1 MFKDIVWSSNYCTL
15 KTFVDSYHLPQLV
28 QVESGWYSEDEA
40 KTLST
45 AQILTLHYT
54 KQTDKVLAKAAEKR
68 PFLIPVN
75 FPCKVEILPTICED
89 RYYSV
94 SDVVN
99 ASSVKFI
106 RVVHDSP
113 PWLGLKAG
121 DILELKKTV
130 EQNREKFIEC
140 EFHDKTRDLVRLPL
154 EFKAAFEPLAKVG
167 EYHFQEVLNTFKLP
181 IRVKFTSSN
190 TMIQDVNHD
199 IDLLS
204 FDSVLLKE
212 FHEEST
218 IIATSRADNAVTV
231 VMIPSDLDVSVYPAE
246 GAITGDKTYA
256 RFCKEIHDGADLEK
270 VELSLASVVRLGDEP
285 DVEVLYDYEEIKP
298 PVPPR
303 GSVSSQAESD
313 DDSHDDYVEI
323 PLPPPRPLKKS
334 NLQTPPLS
342 VHSRDYRDDDDDSNT
357 EYLYPE
363 EYEVNKLHPIHAKTP
378 PPISPKPKHSLKQD
392 RGPPL
397 PVRNESL
404 PQRYLATGRHDASTS
419 CYVQSNRNPH
429 GQKPILSDQT
439 TEPKIKSIDIDGA
452 LEKDEDFDNGGD
464 DNDDDVSDADSWD
477 SDDSHDYI
485 YPEYPAPSYVNSEI
499 TSSAPQAQ
507 PNQSSSNKSPLKKK
521 IFSLP
526 VRFKRNKEGREPI
539 HSDKSPISSSYMAS
553 SSLDLPDDLKCLSL
567 TGVGHCLKK
576 LNLENHVNK
585 FANSQID
592 GELFLTLDKEKL
604 SSLGVTNAF
613 EQTKIMKFINGWRPN
628 TN

>member
-1 MFKDIVWSSNYCTL
+1 M
-15 KTFVDSYHLPQLV
+15 
-28 QVESGWYSEDEA
+28 
-40 KTLST
+40 
-45 AQILTLHYT
+45 
-54 KQTDKVLAKAAEKR
+54 
-68 PFLIPVN
+68 
-75 FPCKVEILPTICED
+75 
-89 RYYSV
+89 
-94 SDVVN
+94 
-99 ASSVKFI
+99 
-106 RVVHDSP
+106 
-113 PWLGLKAG
+113 
-121 DILELKKTV
+121 ELKKTV

-154 EFKAAFEPLAKVG
+154 EFKAAFEPLAIVG

-246 GAITGDKTYA
+246 GAITGDETYA

-270 VELSLASVVRLGDEP
+270 VELSLASVVRLDDEP
-285 DVEVLYDYEEIKP
+285 NVEVLYDYEEIKP

-313 DDSHDDYVEI
+313 DDSHDDYIEI
-323 PLPPPRPLKKS
+323 PLPPPRPPKKPNVQKPRLS
-334 NLQTPPLS
+334 PTHTPSQQPRS
-342 VHSRDYRDDDDDSNT
+342 VDHSRDYRDDNDDSNT

-363 EYEVNKLHPIHAKTP
+363 EYEENKLHPIHSKTP
-378 PPISPKPKHSLKQD
+378 PPISPKPKPPQHPLKQD

-397 PVRNESL
+397 PVRKESL
-404 PQRYLATGRHDASTS
+404 RCLATGRHGASTS
-419 CYVQSNRNPH
+419 RYNVQSNRDPH
-429 GQKPILSDQT
+429 GQKPIPSDQLIPSDQT
-439 TEPKIKSIDIDGA
+439 TQ
-452 LEKDEDFDNGGD
+452 DEDFDDGGD
-464 DNDDDVSDADSWD
+464 DNDDH

-499 TSSAPQAQ
+499 TSNASQAQ
-507 PNQSSSNKSPLKKK
+507 PNQSSSNKSPLKK
-521 IFSLP
+521 IFTLP
-526 VRFKRNKEGREPI
+526 VRFKRNKEGRGPI

-553 SSLDLPDDLKCLSL
+553 SSLDFPDDLKCLSL

-576 LNLENHVNK
+576 LNLENHVNT
-585 FANSQID
+585 FAKHLID
-592 GELFLTLDKEKL
+592 GELFMTLDEEKL
-604 SSLGVTNAF
+604 KSLGVNAF
-613 EQTKIMKFINGWRPN
+613 EQMKIMKFINGWRPN
-628 TN
+628 TNEKYLN